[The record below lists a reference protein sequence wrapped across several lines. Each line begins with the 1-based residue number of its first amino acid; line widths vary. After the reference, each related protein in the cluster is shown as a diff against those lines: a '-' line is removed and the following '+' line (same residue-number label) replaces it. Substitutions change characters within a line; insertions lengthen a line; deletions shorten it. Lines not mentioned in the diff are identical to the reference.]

1 MSATNKPPR
10 EQREAFEGE
19 QFEGSAHG
27 AGSEPTHELSCKD
40 QDRLQLR
47 ALLMAASASASASCG
62 PVGKAYFEG
71 LRQRVRAAR

>member
-1 MSATNKPPR
+1 MSTTNKPLP
-10 EQREAFEGE
+10 EQPEAFEGE
-19 QFEGSAHG
+19 QLEGSAHG
-27 AGSEPTHELSCKD
+27 AGNEPTHELSCKD

-47 ALLMAASASASASCG
+47 ALLVAASASASCG